1 MMSLISS
8 DDAYTRSRFERREE
22 EVVAAAGEHDG
33 CNCGANCACGSNC
46 TCGK

>member
-22 EVVAAAGEHDG
+22 EVVAAGGEHDG
-33 CNCGANCACGSNC
+33 CKCGANCACGSNC